1 MEGKHFMDSV
11 DDAASLFAVLMAFK
25 VQQRGRGL
33 ARDEHRMI
41 VINKFTRKQQWW
53 KSGNGKAGSHA
64 VDFENDCVCNR
75 IVWVCD
81 SMFEK
86 AT

>member
-53 KSGNGKAGSHA
+53 KSGNGKASIHA
-64 VDFENDCVCNR
+64 VEFENDCVCNR

-81 SMFEK
+81 SVFEK